1 MAPETMSRDES
12 SALSDDIPEPDDI
25 PELKKP
31 SADPRRRSSSAPPAP
46 ERKKLIEDY
55 YRVDTKARVVLPGLP
70 KQDDDWSR
78 DLHDFF
84 NLIVLVCTDT
94 PWQL

>member
-1 MAPETMSRDES
+1 MAPESMARQES
-12 SALSDDIPEPDDI
+12 AAPSDDI

-31 SADPRRRSSSAPPAP
+31 SAELRRRSSSAPPAP

-55 YRVDTKARVVLPGLP
+55 YRVDTKAKVVLPGLP

-84 NLIVLVCTDT
+84 NLIVLVRTDT
-94 PWQL
+94 P